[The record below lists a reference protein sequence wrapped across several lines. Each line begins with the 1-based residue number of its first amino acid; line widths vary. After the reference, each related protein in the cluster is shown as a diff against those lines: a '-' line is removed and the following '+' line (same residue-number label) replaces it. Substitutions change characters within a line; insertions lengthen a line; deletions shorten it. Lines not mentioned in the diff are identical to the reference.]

1 MDSISALESDLR
13 IASKILE
20 WEIGDIWG
28 HVGVRLPGGNG
39 IAVKLFRPPDDEG
52 EDDWLVHFD
61 FSLRKIAGTGGIPRE
76 ASIYSEIFKMR
87 PEVNAVTHCHAPM
100 CVALSMAN
108 RQIGTLHM
116 QSKQFAGGVPIFP
129 KPIYILDADEGKDL
143 ARIMG
148 ASVAVVIKG
157 HGIVTAGAT
166 ISEACFHALYLERT
180 AKMQAVANTLG
191 FEKADAEFLRM
202 LSGSWKKLMS
212 HHREREPRTSFNA
225 EWRYYKDK
233 VLKGE
238 YWSRGWV

>member
-28 HVGVRLPGGNG
+28 HVGVRLPDGRG
-39 IAVKLFRPPDDEG
+39 IAVKLFRLPDDER

-61 FSLRKIAGTGGIPRE
+61 FSLRKIAGVGGIPRE
-76 ASIYSEIFKMR
+76 AAIYSEILKMR
-87 PEVNAVTHCHAPM
+87 PDVNAVAHCHAPM

-108 RQIGTLHM
+108 KQIGTLHL
-116 QSKQFAGGVPIFP
+116 QSKQFAGGVPMFP
-129 KPIYILDADEGKDL
+129 KPIYILDAEEGKDL
-143 ARIMG
+143 ARAMG

-166 ISEACFHALYLERT
+166 IREACFHALYLERT
-180 AKMQAVANTLG
+180 AKMQAVANALG
-191 FEKADAEFLRM
+191 FEKADAEFLR
-202 LSGSWKKLMS
+202 LLGGSWKKLMS
-212 HHREREPRTSFNA
+212 HQGEREPRSSFNA

-233 VLKGE
+233 VVKGE
-238 YWSRGWV
+238 FWSRGWV